1 MKIENVSCKHFA
13 GLRLVDPIS
22 FTDGINVV
30 YGKNESGKSTLVNL
44 ISNLL
49 FQSVEHTHKEKKDFE
64 QAFFPV
70 GRVGSTTVAD
80 SADGR
85 ITLATDEGRVT
96 LEKVWG
102 AKHSS
107 ELDTDDG
114 SIRDQKGIDEA
125 LKKVLTY
132 GKGVY
137 SELLLSSQ
145 KNTNQALQNI
155 LDVSKTTDAQRE
167 ITDKVTQAFAE
178 TGGLSVDEIEQR
190 IDAKIKELSSN
201 WDIERN
207 MPKKKT
213 TGGRHQ
219 RNNGEVL
226 ELYYAWEDA
235 KKILRDL
242 NEYNS
247 NADAAAGILQTRIAE
262 EKAAQE
268 KYNKFEKNIGKLTRK
283 QEIEKN
289 ANRTDDDLKKW
300 NKIANEWPELSEK
313 LKKAQ
318 QLKDE
323 QSDRQTVDLYT
334 KATDHKKE
342 AEQQHKALEG
352 KICPEK
358 QEIDLVKTAQSEIR
372 KLESSLSKMNI
383 QALVKMAG
391 GHTLEVISLL
401 TGKPVDYTKPIKE
414 AVRMTVP
421 GVMEMELAPAKVD
434 TAEVQNK
441 IKENNE
447 TVESIFT
454 KYAVK
459 DLDELEALANSL
471 KQAAEKLKSVEE
483 NLDNLLGTSTYEDL
497 EKEFRKIEA
506 NMPRTADKI
515 ETDIQKICGK
525 MSVSDYVSENRT
537 TIKHFTEEHETI
549 EKLNEKI
556 QVAKEE
562 KEKLEKELDELK
574 AVTEE
579 YGQIKKPQEYLDQLK
594 DEWDSKKNALDAAKD
609 QKRDAEN
616 RLSIFQEGLTD
627 DPADAAEHTR
637 REFEEKKE
645 RLAQWQH
652 IRQKLQEQKELIQE
666 HPLEDLTKKFTEYL
680 GIISGG
686 HVTSDQP
693 DADKLDLSILSG
705 NRPISFD
712 LLSEGT
718 KDTVSLAFRL
728 AIVDHLFPHG
738 GGVIVLDDPLTD
750 MDEDRVQQAC
760 ELIKDAAKRHQVIF
774 LTCREEY
781 QDLLQGNMVR
791 I

>member
-1 MKIENVSCKHFA
+1 MKIEKVSCKHFA
-13 GLRLVDPIS
+13 GLRMVDPIS

-49 FQSVEHTHKEKKDFE
+49 FQSVEQNKNETEKFG
-64 QAFFPV
+64 QVFFPV
-70 GRVGSTTVAD
+70 ARVGSTTVAD
-80 SADGR
+80 SADGK
-85 ITLATDEGRVT
+85 IAMATDEGRVT

-102 AKHSS
+102 ANYSS
-107 ELDTDDG
+107 ELDTEDG
-114 SIRDQKGIDEA
+114 SIRDQKGIDGA
-125 LKKVLTY
+125 LKKILRY

-145 KNTNQALQNI
+145 KNTNQALKNI
-155 LDVSKTTDAQRE
+155 LDVSKTTEAQRE

-178 TGGLSVDEIEQR
+178 TGGLSIDEIEQR
-190 IDAKIKELSSN
+190 IESKIKELSSN
-201 WDIERN
+201 WDIEQN
-207 MPKKKT
+207 MPRKKT
-213 TGGRHQ
+213 GKKRHQ
-219 RNNGEVL
+219 NSIGEVL
-226 ELYYAWEDA
+226 KAYYAWEDA
-235 KKILRDL
+235 EKMLSDL
-242 NEYNS
+242 NAFS
-247 NADAAAGILQTRIAE
+247 KKADKAAEILQTREAE
-262 EKAAQE
+262 EKAAWE
-268 KYNKFEKNIGKLTRK
+268 KYNKFKENIGQLTRK

-289 ANRTDDDLKKW
+289 AERVGGDLKKW
-300 NKIANEWPELSEK
+300 RKIASEWPELSEK
-313 LKKAQ
+313 LKRAE
-318 QLKDE
+318 QLKEEKDSRTTADKYLKAAGYMTEKDE
-323 QSDRQTVDLYT
+323 LQ
-334 KATDHKKE
+334 KK
-342 AEQQHKALEG
+342 LEG
-352 KICPEK
+352 KDCPEK
-358 QEIDLVKTAQSEIR
+358 HEIELVKTAQSEIR
-372 KLESSLSKMNI
+372 KLETNLSKMNI
-383 QALVKMAG
+383 QALVKMVG
-391 GHTLEVISLL
+391 SHTLEVISLL
-401 TGKPVDYTKPIKE
+401 TGEPVDYTKPIKE

-506 NMPRTADKI
+506 NMPRTADEI

-525 MSVSDYVSENRT
+525 MSVSDYVSETRT

-666 HPLEDLTKKFTEYL
+666 HPLEDLTKKFTDYL

-686 HVTSDQP
+686 KVTSDQP

-728 AIVDHLFPHG
+728 AVVDHLFPNG

-750 MDEDRVQQAC
+750 MDEDRVHQAC
-760 ELIKDAAKRHQVIF
+760 ELIKDDAKRHQVTF

-781 QDLLQGNMVR
+781 QDLLHGNMVR